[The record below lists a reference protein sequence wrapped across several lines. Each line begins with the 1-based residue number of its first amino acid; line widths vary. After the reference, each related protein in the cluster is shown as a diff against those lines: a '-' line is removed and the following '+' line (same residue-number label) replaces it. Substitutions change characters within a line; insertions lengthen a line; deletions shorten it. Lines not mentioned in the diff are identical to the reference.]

1 MSDGGKKKGWYHEWE
16 GTLRQA
22 SIICR
27 KTDGNS
33 KGEKE
38 IFPEYLIGVKYCG
51 YVLIIHFLIYFL
63 KPCYGLE
70 IIKLI
75 INYSNLKIIINHKSQ
90 STQIIS
96 GKTGSSSKFYLL
108 IMLPAT

>member
-1 MSDGGKKKGWYHEWE
+1 MSKM
-16 GTLRQA
+16 L
-22 SIICR
+22 C
-27 KTDGNS
+27 
-33 KGEKE
+33 
-38 IFPEYLIGVKYCG
+38 

-75 INYSNLKIIINHKSQ
+75 INYANLKTIINHKSQ

-96 GKTGSSSKFYLL
+96 DKTGFSSVFYIRNHAACYIRIEVMLIGFKFKMSY
-108 IMLPAT
+108 IQFKVRHSGVRLPRNSATHYVYNIVPTI